1 MSFMPLLLLLVAVAS
16 MVDSGAVIQHY
27 KPEGRYLITA
37 STTSTVTQLTTSFL
51 TGTTTTTLLTARN
64 CAVISASTFCRRKR
78 QSWLDIPI
86 LMDQDPDIDAY
97 FRQQFEASPV
107 FKYNFLKSDLYNP
120 IIFHI

>member
-16 MVDSGAVIQHY
+16 MVDSGAIIQHY

-51 TGTTTTTLLTARN
+51 TGTTTTTRLTAKN
-64 CAVISASTFCRRKR
+64 CAVIDANANTFCRRKR

-107 FKYNFLKSDLYNP
+107 FKYYDNLL
-120 IIFHI
+120 